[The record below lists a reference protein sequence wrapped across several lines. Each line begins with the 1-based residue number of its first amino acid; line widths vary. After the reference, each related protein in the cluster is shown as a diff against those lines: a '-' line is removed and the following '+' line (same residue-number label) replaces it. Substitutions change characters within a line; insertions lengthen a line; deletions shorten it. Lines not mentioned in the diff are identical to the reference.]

1 MLLEARNIQ
10 KTYPYLSRRLFPG
23 KKTFLALDD
32 INFTLE
38 KGKTLGIVGESGSG
52 KSTLGG
58 IVGGLRKPSSGEIL
72 YKGRNIE
79 KLEGADYREYR
90 KNLQFIF
97 QSPQESMNPS
107 YSIEKILM
115 EPMDILLELDK
126 KEKKNR
132 MMETLELVGLKEA
145 ILKKRSS
152 EISGGQ
158 AQRLAIA
165 RSILL
170 RPEILICDEP
180 TSALDV
186 SIQAQ
191 ILNLLRRLQREL
203 GISYLFITHNMAL
216 INYMCDELMVLYKGR
231 VVEQGPVDDIVKN
244 PKDDYTKSLLSF
256 VK

>member
-1 MLLEARNIQ
+1 MLLEARDIQ

-23 KKTFLALDD
+23 KRTFLALDG

-38 KGKTLGIVGESGSG
+38 RGRTLGIVGESGSG

-58 IVGGLRKPSSGEIL
+58 IVGDLRKPTKGQIL
-72 YKGRNIE
+72 YKDTDIE
-79 KLEGADYREYR
+79 KLDKASYREYR
-90 KNLQFIF
+90 RNVQFIF
-97 QSPQESMNPS
+97 QSPQESMNPI
-107 YSIEKILM
+107 YSIEKVLM
-115 EPMDILLELDK
+115 EPMNILLDLGAE
-126 KEKKNR
+126 EKKKR
-132 MMETLELVGLKEA
+132 MMETLELVGLKES
-145 ILKKRSS
+145 ILEKSPR

-165 RSILL
+165 RSIML
-170 RPEILICDEP
+170 RPEILILDEP

-191 ILNLLRRLQREL
+191 ILNLLRRLQKEL

-231 VVEQGPVDDIVKN
+231 VVEQGPVGSIVED
-244 PKDDYTKSLLSF
+244 PQDDYTKSLLRF